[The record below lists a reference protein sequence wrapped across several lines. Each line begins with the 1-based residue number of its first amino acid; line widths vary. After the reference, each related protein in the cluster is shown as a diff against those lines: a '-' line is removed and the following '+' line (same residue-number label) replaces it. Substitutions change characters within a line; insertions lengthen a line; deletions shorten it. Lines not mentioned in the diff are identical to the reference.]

1 MEVKLEITNF
11 SKFISKISYVII
23 NLSKIFKNLYRL
35 AFNFQQ
41 ISSKVLEN
49 F

>member
-1 MEVKLEITNF
+1 MKVKLEILNF
-11 SKFISKISYVII
+11 SKFISNISLCYQIFR
-23 NLSKIFKNLYRL
+23 NLDRIAS
-35 AFNFQQ
+35 NFQQ